1 MITIAKMEQGEKI
14 YLNYTLNI
22 PANLE
27 HNENLYSSL
36 CTYYNNNT
44 EIGSIQ
50 ETSTANIIGLSTGI
64 GARAKINLS
73 CGIDAGTKFTEGQKV
88 KYTIEVQNTGEMPAE
103 NVVIKNPIPK
113 WTSYV
118 EETVVKNEIETF
130 NKYTYYSSENELRW
144 EIGKMEAGQKAELEY
159 TVVINNMPNILEYY
173 GMQEGFTEENGKYY
187 IVSKDETTGQDIKT
201 EITELP
207 EITIQNIASL
217 ESTSIEKSIT
227 SNELKNGVARS
238 YFNIREE
245 SSIAKAVYIEENQ
258 EFNYTVIVEN
268 KQEVAVNNVEISKKI
283 PEGVTY
289 INSEIKKGSG
299 DITYNQEQKALKVMS
314 SEIAGNDVI
323 EVIVRVIANKLPDGE
338 YKKQIETN
346 TEVKAEN
353 TETNQ
358 SSSVKNTIGKPKITA
373 KLDCDVK
380 QKYIYEKDI
389 LNYTITITN
398 ENDMTASNLQI
409 SNIIPENTTFISGSY
424 EKNGRKYTILS
435 NGSNIVTVN
444 TNLTQGT
451 IVVNIKAR
459 VEKVTADV
467 EELEIED
474 TASIEGNN
482 VENTTIGQIRHTI
495 LKAKDDGNNGG
506 NNNGGNQDGN
516 NKPNGGEIGDDGI
529 ERYKVKGLVWNDENK
544 DGQRQDE
551 EAGIAGIEVYLIN
564 EKGEIVKD
572 YKTGDK
578 KIAKTNIYGEY
589 EFRNVEKGKYIV
601 AFMYDNTLYNIT
613 EYQKTG
619 VINDRNSDAILKT
632 INLEGNKI
640 ETAVTDII
648 EVTDRSMY
656 SIDLGLKEK
665 EKFNMKL
672 DAGISNITIKTS
684 QGIQQI
690 SYDMAS
696 LAKIEIKASQLN
708 GTTVII
714 EYNVKVTN
722 NGEIPGSII
731 GLMANKPN
739 GLIFSSETNK
749 NWYEG
754 NDKNLYVTGY
764 NNQIINP
771 GESTNI
777 KLILAKQMTANNTGT
792 IENSFSLTKTYNEK
806 GQEETTLEDNT
817 KSVTCIIMTSTGKMI
832 AYTGI
837 ATLAFAILAIRSIC
851 N

>member
-1 MITIAKMEQGEKI
+1 MEQGEKI

-73 CGIDAGTKFTEGQKV
+73 CGIDEGAKFTEGQKV

-103 NVVIKNPIPK
+103 NVVVKNPIPK

-227 SNELKNGVARS
+227 SNELKNGVTRS

-258 EFNYTVIVEN
+258 EFNYTIIVEN

-283 PEGVTY
+283 PDGVTY

-299 DITYNQEQKALKVMS
+299 DITYNQEQKVLKVTS
-314 SEIAGNDVI
+314 SELAGSDVI
-323 EVIVRVIANKLPDGE
+323 EIIVRVIANKLPDGE

-353 TETNQ
+353 TQTNQ
-358 SSSVKNTIGKPKITA
+358 SSSVINTIGKPKITT

-444 TNLTQGT
+444 TSLTQGT
-451 IVVNIKAR
+451 IIVNIKAR
-459 VEKVTADV
+459 VEKVTANV

-495 LKAKDDGNNGG
+495 LKAKVDGNNGG

-551 EAGIAGIEVYLIN
+551 EAEIAGIEVYLIN
-564 EKGEIVKD
+564 EKGETVKD

-690 SYDMAS
+690 AYDMAS

-722 NGEIPGSII
+722 KGEIPGSII

-739 GLIFSSETNK
+739 GLIFS
-749 NWYEG
+749 
-754 NDKNLYVTGY
+754 
-764 NNQIINP
+764 
-771 GESTNI
+771 
-777 KLILAKQMTANNTGT
+777 
-792 IENSFSLTKTYNEK
+792 
-806 GQEETTLEDNT
+806 
-817 KSVTCIIMTSTGKMI
+817 
-832 AYTGI
+832 
-837 ATLAFAILAIRSIC
+837 
-851 N
+851 